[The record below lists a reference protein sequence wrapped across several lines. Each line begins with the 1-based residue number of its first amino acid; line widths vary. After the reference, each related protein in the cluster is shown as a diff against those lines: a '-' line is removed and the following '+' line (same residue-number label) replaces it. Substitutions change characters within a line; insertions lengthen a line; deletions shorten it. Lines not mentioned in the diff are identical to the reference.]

1 MYDLKSQL
9 GIKSY
14 SFRSIPDNADVAKA
28 VKYCEVDGLDISGC
42 HVDYGSVEEQERLIA
57 TYREAGVRLS
67 GLGVVYLK
75 DDEAF
80 NRRFFE
86 FAKRS
91 KIDVLSCSFL
101 LEGHEESFRNAV
113 RLADEY
119 DVRMAIHNHGGR
131 DWLGNT
137 TALKYALSRTSP
149 RFGLCLDTAWCLQ
162 AGEDPLQWLETFG
175 DRLFALH
182 FKDFTFNQKGEWQD
196 TIVGE
201 GAFDLDAFLCK
212 LATLEFN
219 GSAVVEFEGEN
230 PVEQSKACIKA
241 IRARL

>member
-28 VKYCEVDGLDISGC
+28 VKYCEVDGLDISAC
-42 HVDYGSVEEQERLIA
+42 HVDYDNAEAQERTIA

-67 GLGVVYLK
+67 GLGVIYLR

-86 FAKRS
+86 FAKRAQI
-91 KIDVLSCSFL
+91 KVVSCSFL
-101 LEGHEESFRNAV
+101 LEGHEAAFRSAV
-113 RLADEY
+113 RLAEEF
-119 DVRMAIHNHGGR
+119 DVRMAIHNHGGK

-137 TALKYALSRTSP
+137 AALQYALKHTSP
-149 RFGLCLDTAWCLQ
+149 HFGLCLDTAWCLQ
-162 AGEDPLQWLETFG
+162 AGEDPLKWLDLFG
-175 DRLFALH
+175 ERLYALH
-182 FKDFTFNQKGEWQD
+182 FKDFAFDQNGKWQD
-196 TIVGE
+196 TIVGD
-201 GAFDLDAFLCK
+201 GALDLDAFLK
-212 LATLEFN
+212 RLATLDFQ

-230 PVEQSKACIKA
+230 PVEQSKACVKA